1 MSNANT
7 QPVAQFFNA
16 FASGDIAGILRTLHD
31 DVEIV
36 AAGPSSV
43 PWYGTYRGK
52 AGAEAFL
59 AALGS
64 NVEPQQFEVRT
75 LIGQDQTVVAA
86 GVLAHRIPA
95 TGKIFASDWALLCTI
110 QNDTIIRYQFFED
123 TAAAAEAFQPA
134 SSLAV

>member
-7 QPVAQFFNA
+7 RPVEQFFNA
-16 FASGDIAGILRTLHD
+16 FASGDTAGILRTFHD

-52 AGAEAFL
+52 SGVEAFL
-59 AALGS
+59 SALGG
-64 NVEPQQFEVRT
+64 NVEPQRFEVRT
-75 LIGQDQTVVAA
+75 LFGQGETVVAA

-95 TGKIFASDWALLCTI
+95 TGKLFASDWALLCTI
-110 QNDTIIRYQFFED
+110 QDDAIIRYQFFED
-123 TAAAAEAFQPA
+123 TAAAVEAFRPGQA
-134 SSLAV
+134 A